1 MNAVRFRVVHSS
13 EPGAV
18 ERDRAIWL
26 LTDLSGADSDPAR
39 MPRALEA
46 TQRTGRRPVA
56 ALDFLLAWVNQHF
69 ASFVHVEPHARDGL
83 ESMVVPQG
91 CETVYEEVVD
101 GTEVCEALFMA
112 MTADSPNALKRDLE
126 RLDVVLGDYMEIH
139 GAPAT
144 P

>member
-26 LTDLSGADSDPAR
+26 LTD
-39 MPRALEA
+39 RAILTRLVCRELLEA

-126 RLDVVLGDYMEIH
+126 RLDAVLAHYMEIH